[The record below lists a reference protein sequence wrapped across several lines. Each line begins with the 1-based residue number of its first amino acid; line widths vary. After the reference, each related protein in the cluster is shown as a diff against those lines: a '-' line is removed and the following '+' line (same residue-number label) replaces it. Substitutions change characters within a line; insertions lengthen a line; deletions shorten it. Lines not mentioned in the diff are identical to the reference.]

1 MNSTPRPAIDIS
13 RFEFRIA
20 LVCLLTW
27 IGTLGLG
34 DEARGQ
40 DLAGDRQALVAFYN
54 ATDGANWRNNRNW
67 LSDEPLDA
75 WYGVTVS
82 DGRVTEL
89 DLWRNRLTGP
99 IPAELENLSSLTE
112 LSLER
117 KPTDGADSRRVGGPL
132 QPQRLSLEVQPTDGA
147 DSRRVG
153 EPLQPHGA
161 DLGANQL
168 TGPIPAELGNLS
180 SLTELLYLGANQLT
194 GPIPAELGNLSSLT
208 ELYLGGNQL
217 TGPIPAELGSLSSL
231 TDSTRAGST
240 LSLHTSTTN

>member
-99 IPAELENLSSLTE
+99 IPAELENLSSLTDLFLYRNQLTGPIPAE
-112 LSLER
+112 LGDLSSLRALSL
-117 KPTDGADSRRVGGPL
+117 S
-132 QPQRLSLEVQPTDGA
+132 
-147 DSRRVG
+147 
-153 EPLQPHGA
+153 
-161 DLGANQL
+161 ANQL

-180 SLTELLYLGANQLT
+180 SLTVAASLQQPTDGADSRRVGSLSSLKQLSLQRGPFPQEGPLQPHGAVSRGNRLT
-194 GPIPAELGNLSSLT
+194 GPIPARV
-208 ELYLGGNQL
+208 GGPLQPHGAVL
-217 TGPIPAELGSLSSL
+217 QQPRGRFPPSWG
-231 TDSTRAGST
+231 
-240 LSLHTSTTN
+240 TTN